1 MFNAQRFLYL
11 CQRNA
16 MKRYKNMEEI
26 TKNIM
31 VCPKCKSHKIDSLDG
46 TYRCLDCGCEWNV
59 KGDQPQMQS
68 LILGEL

>member
-1 MFNAQRFLYL
+1 
-11 CQRNA
+11 
-16 MKRYKNMEEI
+16 MEEI